1 MNDSILT
8 IVTEKTKV
16 FLENMPKAV
25 RKKKGQFFTS
35 RETAKYMADLF
46 DISLIPEHVHVCD
59 PGTGTGILSAAIVE
73 RLNRET
79 SAKSIHLTC
88 YETDPEVKDLLLEN
102 LEVMALMSG
111 IPFEYE
117 LLTDDYLL
125 TQQHDFEGDILA
137 APDPQKY
144 DLIIANPPYLRVLRN
159 DPAAVAMPTVIHG
172 APNLYFLFTSMSLF
186 NLKPESEM
194 VYIIPRS
201 WTSGAYFTRFREYL
215 LRYGKLT
222 QIHLFI
228 SRDKVFKEEEVLQE
242 TIIIKVKK
250 TSVEPENVLITSS
263 QSNSD
268 FNRVTSICVPYASVV
283 SGKDYYVFLPTCDE
297 DIDVIRRIHTYRK
310 TMPEEGLRMRTGI
323 VVDFRQWEEL
333 RKEPGE
339 HIVPLFYSQH
349 IRNGRVNHNPSG
361 KDYDWI
367 IDGKPGLIQK
377 NKNYVFCKRFTAK
390 EERRRLQCGVYLA
403 KDFPEYRFI
412 GTQNKI
418 NYVDWIDGS
427 DMDLPTAYG
436 IYVLLN
442 STLFDMYYRVLNG
455 STQVN
460 STEINSIPVP
470 PVALIKEMGE
480 KLIASGDMTTKNCDY
495 IMGEV
500 AYGKIAS

>member
-1 MNDSILT
+1 
-8 IVTEKTKV
+8 
-16 FLENMPKAV
+16 
-25 RKKKGQFFTS
+25 
-35 RETAKYMADLF
+35 
-46 DISLIPEHVHVCD
+46 
-59 PGTGTGILSAAIVE
+59 
-73 RLNRET
+73 
-79 SAKSIHLTC
+79 
-88 YETDPEVKDLLLEN
+88 
-102 LEVMALMSG
+102 
-111 IPFEYE
+111 
-117 LLTDDYLL
+117 
-125 TQQHDFEGDILA
+125 
-137 APDPQKY
+137 
-144 DLIIANPPYLRVLRN
+144 
-159 DPAAVAMPTVIHG
+159 
-172 APNLYFLFTSMSLF
+172 
-186 NLKPESEM
+186 
-194 VYIIPRS
+194 
-201 WTSGAYFTRFREYL
+201 
-215 LRYGKLT
+215 
-222 QIHLFI
+222 
-228 SRDKVFKEEEVLQE
+228 
-242 TIIIKVKK
+242 
-250 TSVEPENVLITSS
+250 
-263 QSNSD
+263 
-268 FNRVTSICVPYASVV
+268 
-283 SGKDYYVFLPTCDE
+283 
-297 DIDVIRRIHTYRK
+297 
-310 TMPEEGLRMRTGI
+310 MRTGI

-436 IYVLLN
+436 VYVLLN

-495 IMGEV
+495 IMREM